1 MRRSRDKGKKAASRA
16 ATPPQPRGQTR
27 TTTMRNT
34 KKNGNGKMTIRAELV
49 GSPMEEW
56 TEFRVY
62 MGQNVV
68 ASFGTEDK
76 AKAFIE
82 RAA

>member
-1 MRRSRDKGKKAASRA
+1 
-16 ATPPQPRGQTR
+16 
-27 TTTMRNT
+27 MRNT

-82 RAA
+82 WAA